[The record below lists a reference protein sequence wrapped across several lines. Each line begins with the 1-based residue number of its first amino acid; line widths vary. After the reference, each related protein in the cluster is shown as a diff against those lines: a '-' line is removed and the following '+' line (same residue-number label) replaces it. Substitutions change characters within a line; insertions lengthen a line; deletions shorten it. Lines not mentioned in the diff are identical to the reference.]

1 MDISIVA
8 QFLTFL
14 IKNKIMYRK
23 ILARYFDEQEVYL
36 IGSAIDLINSKE
48 EVNVNMAY
56 NALQS
61 LGLLRRL
68 LDVLSE
74 YYKDITF
81 VEYGKIG
88 AKYIVINDVEE
99 TITPTDTSIHLTYQ
113 DFIILSYS
121 FLDYLAIGCTRS
133 YPYIE
138 LCSYFK
144 GSNYYG
150 IPAPMFPTNLT
161 LRGGDDPIG
170 EFSFLDGE
178 LFNIPITDSVFKFAG
193 GTPPKLP
200 TMNIQSNMR
209 IELFSS
215 LHIAEV
221 IKETFQYPLMQEL
234 TLVVYDEIPIDRLL
248 KIQLPHNLKTFDLYI
263 SCLYKLIIPQA
274 FFKNILSTS
283 KSLAKFK
290 FSENVELTDGSISIL
305 EEYGY
310 RYEHGVWIR
319 D

>member
-1 MDISIVA
+1 
-8 QFLTFL
+8 
-14 IKNKIMYRK
+14 MYRK

-74 YYKDITF
+74 YYRDITF
-81 VEYGKIG
+81 AEYRKMGELYDNPE
-88 AKYIVINDVEE
+88 AKYFVINDVER
-99 TITPTDTSIHLTYQ
+99 TIIPTDTSIHLTYH
-113 DFIILSYS
+113 DLKILSYS
-121 FLDYLAIGCTRS
+121 FLDYLVIGCTRLH
-133 YPYIE
+133 PYIE
-138 LCSYFK
+138 LRSPFI
-144 GSNYYG
+144 GINHYG

-161 LRGGDDPIG
+161 LRGGDDPIE

-193 GTPPKLP
+193 GTLPKLP

-221 IKETFQYPLMQEL
+221 IKGTFQYPLMQEL

-274 FFKNILSTS
+274 FFKNILSTPNP
-283 KSLAKFK
+283 LAKFK
-290 FSENVELTDGSISIL
+290 FSKDVELTDGSISIL